1 MHFHARL
8 ILAALFAGSV
18 LLLTACP
25 AGTGLSPDSEPAPA
39 AESVPESPAEIAPES
54 PAEIAP
60 DRPAGTEESQNDRTG
75 SGTGEKEMFLLKQTD
90 LIRAPGV
97 CRPLYI
103 RPEKGFEFEVEIS
116 SLGTSYDP
124 EKVKSSI
131 ENLELGTYE
140 PMRSP
145 SGVYEWGYSFTH
157 LDGQTDG
164 AGEKIEAGYKTP
176 PGSRAEA
183 LRVIESFLLRQY
195 LGGGESPRP
204 WISVNGHYMWHHY
217 AGEFGFGILGSEV
230 GENINSYQMHVAF
243 NRGAAVQY
251 GVPWAI
257 DFSAWHGPG
266 ITDYSSGKIWGDYS
280 GPDNGHSMSLLRRTY
295 FMSYMA
301 GAPYIVAEAGG
312 AISFL
317 DTTDDNG
324 NYELSPYGHI
334 GKEFYEFTRSNPD
347 VGIAYVPFGIV
358 LDYYHGVYPGF
369 EEKRAFGFFEY
380 NRGDAMTWEIL
391 DLFFPGGWETMGRK
405 EEGTLVNGPYG
416 DTCDVLL
423 QNASAEVLGSY
434 PALILSGDIAFSAE
448 EVRRY
453 ENYAA
458 EGGTLVLN
466 SAYLDFFPDYRREF
480 TGMDSYEIAAGKGRV
495 IVYGSGYSTAALDG
509 IIRGLLAELLPF
521 RVSPDIAHVVT
532 VKDGSLFIAL
542 FNNDGVTKDFHT
554 PPETDASKR
563 ITAEVA
569 YTGELDIKRVK
580 DLISKTDAE
589 FSGNA
594 VEIVVEPGEIAVFEF
609 VFG

>member
-1 MHFHARL
+1 MMHIRARL

-39 AESVPESPAEIAPES
+39 ETEPAETEPEGNTGSNKGENNMFALKQPDYITAPEVR
-54 PAEIAP
+54 
-60 DRPAGTEESQNDRTG
+60 RPRY
-75 SGTGEKEMFLLKQTD
+75 
-90 LIRAPGV
+90 V
-97 CRPLYI
+97 

-124 EKVKSSI
+124 EKVKSSVD
-131 ENLELGTYE
+131 NLELGTYE

-176 PGSRAEA
+176 PADRSEA
-183 LRVIESFLLRQY
+183 LGVIRSFLLRQY
-195 LGGGESPRP
+195 LNDGESPRP

-251 GVPWAI
+251 GVPWAV

-266 ITDYSSGKIWGDYS
+266 ITDYSRNKIWGDYS

-317 DTTDDNG
+317 DTEDGNG
-324 NYELSPYGHI
+324 NYELSPYGHV
-334 GKEFYEFTRSNPD
+334 GREFVEFTRAHPD

-369 EEKRAFGFFEY
+369 EGKKAFGFFDY
-380 NRGDAMTWEIL
+380 NKGDAMTWELL
-391 DLFFPGGWETMGRK
+391 DLFFPGGWEVMGRK

-423 QNASAEVLGSY
+423 QNAPAGVLGSY

-466 SAYLDFFPDYRREF
+466 SAYLDSFPDYRRDLAGRE
-480 TGMDSYEIAAGKGRV
+480 SYELTAGNGRV
-495 IVYGSGYSTAALDG
+495 IVYGGDYDVGALDG
-509 IIRGLLAELLPF
+509 IIRGLLAELMPF
-521 RVSPDIAHVVT
+521 RVTPDIAHVVT

-542 FNNDGVTKDFHT
+542 FNNGGVTKDFHT

-563 ITAEVA
+563 ITAEIA
-569 YTGELDIKRVK
+569 YTGELEIKRVD
-580 DLISKTDAE
+580 DLISKTRAE
-589 FSGNA
+589 FSGGT
-594 VEIVVEPGEIAVFEF
+594 VQIVVESGEIAVFEF
-609 VFG
+609 VFD